1 MNPRWEKLGRLYTPA
16 SPPRHAKLNSHAAN
30 PLPVHLKGDLFRVF
44 FSGRD
49 AQNRS
54 SVGAVD
60 VDIAAREVVQEFD
73 QPVLVH
79 GPQGSF
85 YGDGVSIGNLYE
97 TDDGSFIL
105 FMGWLNPSDGH
116 WRGEV
121 GRIRVDEELRFLVD
135 PATPFLDRNEE
146 DPVSLSYPWV
156 HRYGPNA
163 WRMWYGSTINW
174 DAGNREMLHVIKQA
188 ASVDGVS
195 WRREGVAVK
204 YAVND
209 AQAFS
214 RPTVLIDR
222 TGRHQMW
229 YSYRGR
235 PGVAYRIGYAESD
248 DGVSWIRR
256 DADAGIDVSAS
267 GWDSE
272 MVAYPCVFSHG
283 EETYMLYNGN
293 GYGRSGFGLAR
304 LADTGAES
312 Q

>member
-1 MNPRWEKLGRLYTPA
+1 MTPRWEKLGRLYSPA
-16 SPPRHAKLNSHAAN
+16 SPPRHAKLSSHAAN
-30 PLPVHLKGDLFRVF
+30 PLPVHLKGDVFRVF

-60 VDIAAREVVQEFD
+60 IDVAARKVVQEFD
-73 QPVLVH
+73 EPVLVH
-79 GPQGSF
+79 GPEGSF
-85 YGDGVSIGNLYE
+85 YGDGVSIGNIYE
-97 TDDGSFIL
+97 TDDGRFIL
-105 FMGWLNPSDGH
+105 FMGWLNPADEH
-116 WRGEV
+116 WRGEL
-121 GRIRVDEELRFLVD
+121 GRIRVDERLGFQVD
-135 PATPFLDRNEE
+135 PAAPYLGRNAE

-156 HRYGPNA
+156 HRYGPGA

-174 DAGNREMLHVIKQA
+174 DAGNGEMLHVIKQA
-188 ASVDGVS
+188 ASEDGVN
-195 WRREGVAVK
+195 WRREGLAVE

-209 AQAFS
+209 AQVFS

-235 PGVAYRIGYAESD
+235 QGVAYRIGYAESA
-248 DGVSWIRR
+248 DGVSWNRQ

-272 MVAYPCVFSHG
+272 MVAYPYVFIHG

-293 GYGRSGFGLAR
+293 GYGASGFGIAR
-304 LADTGAES
+304 LDETVVKS